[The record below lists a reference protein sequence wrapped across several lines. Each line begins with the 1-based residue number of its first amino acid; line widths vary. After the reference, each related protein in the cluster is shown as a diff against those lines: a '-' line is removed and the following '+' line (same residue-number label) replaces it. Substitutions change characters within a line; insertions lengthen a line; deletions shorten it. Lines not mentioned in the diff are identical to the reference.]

1 MLRTRT
7 TTTKT
12 RRKTVKAHVRNAL
25 RRKAPTR
32 TLNGIPLKRKAGWL
46 YDTNSAEFRAAR
58 KRDREAIRSS
68 DWDRDGM
75 QWIDALMND
84 PDWQK
89 SWK

>member
-1 MLRTRT
+1 MPRT
-7 TTTKT
+7 TTTKM
-12 RRKTVKAHVRNAL
+12 RRKTVKAPVRNAI
-25 RRKAPTR
+25 RRKTPTP
-32 TLNGIPLKRKAGWL
+32 TLNGIPLRRKAGWL

-58 KRDREAIRSS
+58 KRDREAIKSS

-75 QWIDALMND
+75 QWVEALTND